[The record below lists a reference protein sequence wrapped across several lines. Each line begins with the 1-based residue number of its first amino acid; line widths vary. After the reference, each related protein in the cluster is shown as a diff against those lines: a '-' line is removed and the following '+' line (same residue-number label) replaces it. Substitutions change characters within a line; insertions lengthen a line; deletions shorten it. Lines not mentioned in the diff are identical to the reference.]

1 VTAQTFGKLTLWLRN
16 PKKAKA
22 VSTEPLR
29 KTNIVV
35 EEALKKT
42 LTAKPIRKTKV
53 VMAEALRKTNALK
66 EIGFQNFKEK

>member
-1 VTAQTFGKLTLWLRN
+1 
-16 PKKAKA
+16 